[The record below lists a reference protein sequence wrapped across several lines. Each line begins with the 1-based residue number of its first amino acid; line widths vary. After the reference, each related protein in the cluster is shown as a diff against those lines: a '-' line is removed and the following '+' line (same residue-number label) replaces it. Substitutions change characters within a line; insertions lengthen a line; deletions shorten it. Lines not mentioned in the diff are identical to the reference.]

1 MKKVTLLIALFTA
14 SFLYLKA
21 QDSLQQY
28 SAKYKFPAGAVVSDV
43 TVILDSAS
51 NTLSITSSMG
61 NAPLEKSGTD
71 MFVMTTYNGTVTFT
85 RNEMKKVNGI
95 KIEVMGMLL
104 EGTKEEKEVGTISP
118 VILLPKT
125 TTFPMKFFPALL
137 IQEEEGLSN

>member
-1 MKKVTLLIALFTA
+1 MKKVTLLIAVFTA

-28 SAKYKFPAGAVVSDV
+28 TAKYKFPAGAVVTDV
-43 TVILDSAS
+43 TVMLDSAS

-71 MFVMTTYNGTVTFT
+71 VFTMTTYNGTVTFT
-85 RNEMKKVNGI
+85 RNEAKRINGI

-104 EGTKEEKEVGTISP
+104 EGTKEEKEVSVLTP
-118 VILLPKT
+118 VIGLPK
-125 TTFPMKFFPALL
+125 TTFPMKFLPALL
-137 IQEEEGLSN
+137 IQEDEGLSN